1 MKEAIYEY
9 EYLNHKGCMAF
20 PEPIAKKDEK
30 YLKTCIVAKHSPN
43 ATAATLCGIGL
54 THNELIAE
62 VYLSKIDLNKDM

>member
-43 ATAATLCGIGL
+43 ATAATLCGI
-54 THNELIAE
+54 
-62 VYLSKIDLNKDM
+62 